1 MSGSAEAYVEAM
13 NTEPLP
19 ASDERLAGFAEARE
33 LLGSELAEHAVA
45 EALWTADGHPAAG
58 PKSDELREEYAR
70 SADIAILALD
80 GLFDDSPQQD

>member
-1 MSGSAEAYVEAM
+1 MSGPEEAYVEAM

-45 EALWTADGHPAAG
+45 EALWTADGHPAEG

-70 SADIAILALD
+70 SADIVILALD
-80 GLFDDSPQQD
+80 ELFGDNSQQD